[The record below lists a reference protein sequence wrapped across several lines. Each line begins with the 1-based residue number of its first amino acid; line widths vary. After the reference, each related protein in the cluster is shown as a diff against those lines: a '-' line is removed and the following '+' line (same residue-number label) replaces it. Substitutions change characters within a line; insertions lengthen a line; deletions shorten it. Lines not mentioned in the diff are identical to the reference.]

1 MIRPHPRTACLLAVL
16 ALAALGACA
25 SMESKEKMVRLEETV
40 KVYASAVRW
49 GDFPTAASLVRPR
62 ETTAAPADG
71 ARFEGVRVMS
81 HDYRI
86 EAADAEAAEAWM
98 TARFEYSAPSSAR
111 VRTVTQ
117 RARWY
122 WDEASGGWF
131 LDGSLPEF

>member
-1 MIRPHPRTACLLAVL
+1 MIRTHSRTARLLVVL
-16 ALAALGACA
+16 ALATLGACA

-40 KVYASAVRW
+40 KVYTSAVRW
-49 GDFPTAASLVRPR
+49 GDFGTAASLVKPR
-62 ETTAAPADG
+62 DAAAAPVDG
-71 ARFEGVRVMS
+71 ARLEGVRVMS

-86 EAADAEAAEAWM
+86 EAPDAEASEAWM

-117 RARWY
+117 RAMWY
-122 WDEASGGWF
+122 WDEASGAWY